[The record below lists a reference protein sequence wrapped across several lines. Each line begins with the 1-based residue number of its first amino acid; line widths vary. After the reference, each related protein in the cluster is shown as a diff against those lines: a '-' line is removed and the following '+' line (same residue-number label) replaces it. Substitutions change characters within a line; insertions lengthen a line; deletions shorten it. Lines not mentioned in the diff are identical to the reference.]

1 MCSEAISGQT
11 AGPICIP
18 RPDSERRIQNS
29 ELTPKFRPFF
39 QSEGGLNWLQPEVM
53 KMMQFYLMNL
63 AILRD
68 LKIGRLNLLNVP
80 EMNFL
85 TFWGLSGVELDA
97 KVNVPTGVK
106 KNSLPV
112 GRPSAPCKLL

>member
-1 MCSEAISGQT
+1 
-11 AGPICIP
+11 
-18 RPDSERRIQNS
+18 
-29 ELTPKFRPFF
+29 
-39 QSEGGLNWLQPEVM
+39 
-53 KMMQFYLMNL
+53 MMQFYLMNL

-68 LKIGRLNLLNVP
+68 LKIGRLNMLNVP

-106 KNSLPV
+106 KFSLPV
-112 GRPSAPCKLL
+112 GRPSVYERVLTIRNNIIVIQ

>member
-1 MCSEAISGQT
+1 
-11 AGPICIP
+11 
-18 RPDSERRIQNS
+18 
-29 ELTPKFRPFF
+29 
-39 QSEGGLNWLQPEVM
+39 
-53 KMMQFYLMNL
+53 MMQFYLMNL

-68 LKIGRLNLLNVP
+68 LKIDRLNMLNVP

-106 KNSLPV
+106 KFSLPV
-112 GRPSAPCKLL
+112 GRPTIHTFETEEAMANLNCTRCAFRICQ

>member
-1 MCSEAISGQT
+1 
-11 AGPICIP
+11 
-18 RPDSERRIQNS
+18 
-29 ELTPKFRPFF
+29 
-39 QSEGGLNWLQPEVM
+39 
-53 KMMQFYLMNL
+53 MMQFYLMNL

-106 KNSLPV
+106 KFPFQWDALPHTPYV
-112 GRPSAPCKLL
+112 LECPFTSSFS

>member
-1 MCSEAISGQT
+1 
-11 AGPICIP
+11 
-18 RPDSERRIQNS
+18 
-29 ELTPKFRPFF
+29 
-39 QSEGGLNWLQPEVM
+39 
-53 KMMQFYLMNL
+53 MMQFYLMNL

-68 LKIGRLNLLNVP
+68 LKIGRLNMLNVP

-106 KNSLPV
+106 KFSLPV
-112 GRPSAPCKLL
+112 GRPSARSMIFAQKRARTIYM

>member
-1 MCSEAISGQT
+1 
-11 AGPICIP
+11 
-18 RPDSERRIQNS
+18 
-29 ELTPKFRPFF
+29 
-39 QSEGGLNWLQPEVM
+39 
-53 KMMQFYLMNL
+53 MMQFYLMNL

-68 LKIGRLNLLNVP
+68 LKIGRLNMLNIP

-106 KNSLPV
+106 KFSLPV
-112 GRPSAPCKLL
+112 GRPNVQFHPLFCSDKSKRSDRWLFLN